1 MVDWKCQLGI
11 IVPSGNTVMEYEWCR
26 MAPAGISV
34 HSCRIPHNDSSD
46 DTSLQTVKEAAEAA
60 ELLAHAKVQAI
71 CFGCTV
77 ESFQTIG
84 IDLKIIREIETATK
98 TIATTTTTAIIEALK
113 YLGIESVAIAS
124 PYPQQIN
131 ELFAKY
137 LTHSGFKVMTQKG
150 LDVRNSAAL
159 SPETAYNLAIE
170 VNSKEA
176 DAILISCSNFR
187 SLEVIERLEKELE
200 KPVIASNTASLWKT
214 LKLVQIKDQV
224 PDAGM
229 LFK

>member
-1 MVDWKCQLGI
+1 MVDWKNQLGI
-11 IVPSGNTVMEYEWCR
+11 IVPSGNTVMEYEWSR
-26 MAPAGISV
+26 LVPAGVSV

-98 TIATTTTTAIIEALK
+98 TIATTTTTAIIDALK

-137 LTHSGFKVMTQKG
+137 LAHSGFKVMTHKG
-150 LDVRNSAAL
+150 LADKNSAAMP
-159 SPETAYNLAIE
+159 PETACNLAIE

-176 DAILISCSNFR
+176 EAIIISCSNFR

-214 LKLVQIKDQV
+214 LRLAQVKDQV